1 MRLYVASDLH
11 LEFDGML
18 PDEASFEAD
27 VILLPGDIWKGD
39 QGIYWAR
46 ATWPGKPIVYVA
58 GNHEYYGKIMG
69 HVESALR
76 LAAAETGVH
85 YLQND
90 EIVIDGV
97 RFIGA
102 TLWTDTRLFG
112 DRWTQPVVWSNLL
125 KLNDF
130 RVIRSG
136 GGDSAFSIREM
147 IELHEISRAYIKDR
161 LAEPF
166 DGKTVVVTHHA
177 PSMRSVQ
184 PRYADDPTSAGFASD
199 CTELFGVPDL
209 WVHGHMHDSSDYVES
224 GTRVICNPRGY
235 PSREGT
241 NENEAFNPGL
251 LLDVK

>member
-11 LEFDGML
+11 LEFAGML

-39 QGIYWAR
+39 QGIHWAR
-46 ATWPGKPIVYVA
+46 ATWPDHEIVYVA
-58 GNHEYYGKIMG
+58 GNHEYYGKIIG

-76 LAAAETGVH
+76 IAAEETGVH

-90 EIVIDGV
+90 QIIIDGI

-102 TLWTDTRLFG
+102 TLWTDTKLFG
-112 DRWTQPVVWSNLL
+112 ERWSQSVVWAALMR
-125 KLNDF
+125 LNDF

-147 IELHEISRAYIKDR
+147 VEQHQHSRGYINER
-161 LAEPF
+161 LDESF
-166 DGKTVVVTHHA
+166 DGKTVVLTHHA
-177 PSMRSVQ
+177 PSMRSVH
-184 PRYADDPTSAGFASD
+184 PRFADDPTSAGFASD
-199 CTELFGVPDL
+199 CTEFFGVPDL
-209 WVHGHMHDSSDYVES
+209 WVHGHMHDSFDYYEN

-235 PSREGT
+235 ASRDGK
-241 NENEAFNPGL
+241 NENEAFDPGL
-251 LLDVK
+251 VVEI